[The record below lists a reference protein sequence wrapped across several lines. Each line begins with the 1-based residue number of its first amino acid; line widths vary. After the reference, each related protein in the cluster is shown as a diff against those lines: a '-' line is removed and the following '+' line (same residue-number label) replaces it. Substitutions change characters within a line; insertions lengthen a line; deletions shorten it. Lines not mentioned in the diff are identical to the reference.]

1 MGYRVMKGQ
10 QSLAL
15 IETRF
20 LSANLSY
27 TKALGDLHH
36 LLARRHV
43 NIFLLIKL
51 SQPEKLIFSKG
62 DFSKVWHHFLKAL
75 DKVAFL

>member
-1 MGYRVMKGQ
+1 MQGQ
-10 QSLAL
+10 QTLII
-15 IETRF
+15 IETRLF
-20 LSANLSY
+20 FCKLSD

-36 LLARRHV
+36 LLVRRPA
-43 NIFLLIKL
+43 NILLLIKV

>member
-36 LLARRHV
+36 LLARRPV
-43 NIFLLIKL
+43 NIFLLIKV
-51 SQPEKLIFSKG
+51 SQKNLFSP
-62 DFSKVWHHFLKAL
+62 KVISLK
-75 DKVAFL
+75 FGTTF

>member
-1 MGYRVMKGQ
+1 MKGQ
-10 QSLAL
+10 QSLIL

-20 LSANLSY
+20 LSANLPY

-51 SQPEKLIFSKG
+51 SQPEKLIFSKELMVL
-62 DFSKVWHHFLKAL
+62 SQLLLCYIH
-75 DKVAFL
+75 